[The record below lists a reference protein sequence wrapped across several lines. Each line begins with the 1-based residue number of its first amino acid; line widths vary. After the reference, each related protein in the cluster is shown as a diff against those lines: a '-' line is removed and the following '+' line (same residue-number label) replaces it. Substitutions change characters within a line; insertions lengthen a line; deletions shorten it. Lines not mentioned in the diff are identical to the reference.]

1 MLWGNAL
8 RRADMPAGARR
19 SDSGMAAVKID
30 RFGIEAKGA
39 GGVAWCIWRASVAD
53 SRSEAISLGSVERML
68 QLTVALAG
76 RICGFRRH
84 NAEPPNT
91 RNVINSL
98 NFVPSVATDSAR
110 ETGDPGR
117 ADGRSV
123 SCMTGC
129 GIAHRPFV
137 PCATTAFQRC
147 HGREGFPVPPANRR
161 LHMNTLDAQEAVAH
175 TPATHPCARARFVAA
190 AAAEHATEVDRDARF
205 PHETFA
211 AARQHRL
218 LSMLVPVDLGG
229 DGATVSDA
237 VDVCYMLG
245 MNCGS
250 SAMIF
255 AMHQIQ
261 VVILLRHAQTSPW
274 HQRLLRR
281 LCDDQLLFASSTTEN
296 QTGGQVRT
304 SACAV
309 ERDASGR
316 MSLVKNGTVMSYG
329 AQADGIFLTARRTA
343 DAQSSD
349 QVLVTFLKSDY
360 ELEKIK
366 EWDTMGMRGTCSTG
380 FTLRGGGAAE
390 QVVPE
395 SYERI
400 HPQSMVPIAHLTW
413 SAVWCGIAAG
423 AVGRARRLVR
433 KGAAQGSNGQAV
445 PGAAHLTR
453 AMMSLRALR
462 GSISAAAASYESA
475 ASDGNR
481 LE

>member
-1 MLWGNAL
+1 MTTL
-8 RRADMPAGARR
+8 
-19 SDSGMAAVKID
+19 
-30 RFGIEAKGA
+30 
-39 GGVAWCIWRASVAD
+39 VA
-53 SRSEAISLGSVERML
+53 SET
-68 QLTVALAG
+68 QALA
-76 RICGFRRH
+76 
-84 NAEPPNT
+84 P
-91 RNVINSL
+91 
-98 NFVPSVATDSAR
+98 VA
-110 ETGDPGR
+110 
-117 ADGRSV
+117 
-123 SCMTGC
+123 
-129 GIAHRPFV
+129 
-137 PCATTAFQRC
+137 
-147 HGREGFPVPPANRR
+147 
-161 LHMNTLDAQEAVAH
+161 
-175 TPATHPCARARFVAA
+175 HPCARARSVAA
-190 AAAEHATEVDRDARF
+190 TAAEYAEAVDREARF
-205 PHETFA
+205 PAETFA
-211 AARQHRL
+211 AARRHRL
-218 LSMLVPVDLGG
+218 LSMLVPVELGG

-245 MNCGS
+245 TSCGS

-261 VVILLRHAQTSPW
+261 VVILLRHAQTSSW

-281 LCDDQLLFASSTTEN
+281 LCDEQLLFASSTTEN

-309 ERDASGR
+309 ERDASSR

-329 AQADGIFLTARRTA
+329 AQADGIFLTARRTP
-343 DAQSSD
+343 DAQPSD
-349 QVLVTFLKSDY
+349 QVLVTFLKGDY

-380 FTLRGGGAAE
+380 FTLRGCGGFD

-433 KGAAQGSNGQAV
+433 KGAAAGSSGQSV

-462 GSISAAAASYESA
+462 GSISAAVASYESA
-475 ASDGNR
+475 ASNASDGNR
-481 LE
+481 LEAIDFQTGMNLLKVNSSESAIDIVMHAMQACGLSGYRNDGEFSVARNLRDVLSSSIMINNERILTSAASSLLLFDVPARLRD